1 MEQIV
6 VRNLERSVKQGLK
19 RRAARHGHSMEEEV
33 REILRNA
40 VNEKPEPEEGLGTA
54 IAKRFKG
61 LGLKKEEIP
70 ELRGYT
76 IEPPSFDE

>member
-1 MEQIV
+1 MEQII
-6 VRNLERSVKQGLK
+6 VRNLERSVKQRLK
-19 RRAARHGHSMEEEV
+19 RRAAKNGRSMEEEV

-40 VNEKPEPEEGLGTA
+40 AIEPEHEEGLGTA

-61 LGLKKEEIP
+61 IGLKEQIP